1 MPSVRPAPAWYI
13 VDARGNLLM
22 LRCVVSLS
30 ILNALSVLTFHKFLT
45 GTKMLKMLKMFILSR
60 SVFLLIIF

>member
-1 MPSVRPAPAWYI
+1 VPSVRPAPAWYI

-30 ILNALSVLTFHKFLT
+30 ILNALSVLTIHKLFV
-45 GTKMLKMLKMFILSR
+45 GTKMLKMFNLGR
-60 SVFLLIIF
+60 SVLLMFNF